1 MNKDDFYTLR
11 NNASI
16 ISECTMYYITIL
28 FEYSSCLDKM
38 MKNQE
43 TAYFTTSVL
52 SFILTFSINYSFI
65 ADLLKCPVSATG
77 FVRGLEKDSPS
88 TSQDIESL
96 RKYHITVIIQYIH
109 DN

>member
-16 ISECTMYYITIL
+16 ISECTMYFVTFL
-28 FEYSSCLDKM
+28 FEYSSCLEKM

-52 SFILTFSINYSFI
+52 SCFLSFPLNCSLI
-65 ADLLKCPVSATG
+65 ANLLKCPVAATG

-109 DN
+109 DD